1 MTSLGGFLPSFLFPV
16 SAVGVRALLPQE
28 RQGVQLVQQ
37 SHHPG
42 SRLRFDWHLQL
53 CHPVEG
59 PFPHQVELES
69 HRAVAGAQAGCRLPR
84 FHFVLPLRLL
94 DARHNRL
101 VTYITATIKR
111 WRCQHHSWHEN
122 SLLFSLDDLIK
133 AGITLAESVV
143 VVNKEFSNSAEED
156 TLSDCNTIVSV
167 QTMFKYIRHPT
178 TTEWHFNIC
187 SVGFSRASRRLR
199 NWASRPTCASCNSG
213 LTTSTHC
220 ICRAWRKRR
229 RSADLIYPTCS
240 GCRLPPEAFSRPAC

>member
-101 VTYITATIKR
+101 VTYNSDNQKMALPPFMTWKFPSFQFGRSHQSGNHTRRKR
-111 WRCQHHSWHEN
+111 RRRQQRVLQLGGGRHSFRLQHHR
-122 SLLFSLDDLIK
+122 LRPDD
-133 AGITLAESVV
+133 
-143 VVNKEFSNSAEED
+143 
-156 TLSDCNTIVSV
+156 V
-167 QTMFKYIRHPT
+167 QVHIRHPT
-178 TTEWHFNIC
+178 TTEWHD
-187 SVGFSRASRRLR
+187 
-199 NWASRPTCASCNSG
+199 
-213 LTTSTHC
+213 LTF
-220 ICRAWRKRR
+220 A
-229 RSADLIYPTCS
+229 L
-240 GCRLPPEAFSRPAC
+240 